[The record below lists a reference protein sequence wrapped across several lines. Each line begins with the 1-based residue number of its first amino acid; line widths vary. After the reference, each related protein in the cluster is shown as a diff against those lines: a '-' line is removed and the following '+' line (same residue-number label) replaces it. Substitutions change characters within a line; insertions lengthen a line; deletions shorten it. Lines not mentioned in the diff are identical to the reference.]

1 MKALI
6 FPFFAAIALLTSPTA
21 SAQDRT
27 EARNDNYGYDKNHQV
42 TPEER
47 ARWEAAHKDGRKDDR
62 RADRK
67 DDGATAR
74 KDGRKDEGVADR
86 KDGRREDGVA
96 DRKDGRKDNGVADRK
111 EGGKDA
117 RNDSGKGPRK
127 DDRKGKDVNYG
138 FDKNHQV
145 TPEERTRWEE
155 AHKNDAGR
163 QGT

>member
-6 FPFFAAIALLTSPTA
+6 FPFFAAIALLNSPTA

-27 EARNDNYGYDKNHQV
+27 ESRTDNYGYDKNHQV

-47 ARWEAAHKDGRKDDR
+47 ARWEAVHKDERKDDR
-62 RADRK
+62 RGDRK

-74 KDGRKDEGVADR
+74 KDGRKDN
-86 KDGRREDGVA
+86 GVA
-96 DRKDGRKDNGVADRK
+96 DRKDGRKDNSVADRK

-117 RNDSGKGPRK
+117 RNDNGKGPRK
-127 DDRKGKDVNYG
+127 DDRGADHKGKDVNYG
-138 FDKNHQV
+138 FEKSHQV
-145 TPEERTRWEE
+145 TLEERARWEE